1 MNPVKWRSMEFTLN
15 ISQIYMIAGFLLSMY
30 ACVSNDII
38 QTLGTFLSANKK
50 TPFYYLWAFSV
61 IVLAITIITGWI
73 VNDGDMSFGLLTRIP
88 VTENFT
94 FLYLLPPI
102 ILIILT
108 KWGIPV
114 ATTFLVLSV
123 FSISDIS
130 VIWMMLTKSIL
141 GYVIA
146 FIVAIII
153 YNIIARPLERYF
165 YYTQMR
171 SGKQISKFWMVAKW
185 CSTAFIWSQWLVQD
199 SAKLFVYLPRK
210 ASLSELIFVLICFTV
225 FLGILTY
232 KRGGDIQNIVKMKT
246 NVQDPRSA
254 TIIDIIYAFILLY
267 FINMNNVPMS
277 TTWVFLGLLAGRE
290 IALYHRLR
298 FESTKKMYK
307 HIFKDL
313 YKVTMG
319 LIVSIIAVILLTQF
333 GLVKDFFISHF
344 IGN

>member
-1 MNPVKWRSMEFTLN
+1 MFSGQITLSN
-15 ISQIYMIAGFLLSMY
+15 VYMILGFLLSMY

-61 IVLAITIITGWI
+61 IVLVITIVTGWI

-88 VTENFT
+88 VTEEFT
-94 FLYLLPPI
+94 PIYLMPPI

-108 KWGIPV
+108 RLGIPV

-123 FSISDIS
+123 FSVSDAS
-130 VIWMMLTKSIL
+130 VIWMMLTKSVL

-146 FIVAIII
+146 FVVAIII
-153 YNIIARPLERYF
+153 YNIIGRPLERYF
-165 YYTQMR
+165 YYTQKR
-171 SGKQISKFWMVAKW
+171 SGDTKISKWWMVAKW
-185 CSTAFIWSQWLVQD
+185 CSTAFIWSQWLAQD

-210 ASLSELIFVLICFTV
+210 ASVGELLFVLISFTI

-232 KRGGDIQNIVKMKT
+232 QRGGDIQKIVKMKT

-254 TIIDIIYAFILLY
+254 TIIDLIYAFLLLY
-267 FINMNNVPMS
+267 FINLNNVPMS
-277 TTWVFLGLLAGRE
+277 TTWVFSGLLAGRE

-298 FESTKKMYK
+298 FESPKKMYK
-307 HIFKDL
+307 HIIKDL
-313 YKVTMG
+313 TKVT
-319 LIVSIIAVILLTQF
+319 F
-333 GLVKDFFISHF
+333 GLVVSIVVVLVLVKFDVVVQFFMSHF
-344 IGN
+344 S

>member
-1 MNPVKWRSMEFTLN
+1 MFEGTFTLSN
-15 ISQIYMIAGFLLSMY
+15 FYMIAGFLLSMY

-61 IVLAITIITGWI
+61 FVLAVTIITGWV

-108 KWGIPV
+108 RWGIPV

-123 FSISDIS
+123 FSVSDVS
-130 VIWMMLTKSIL
+130 VIWMMLTKSVL
-141 GYVIA
+141 GYIIA
-146 FIVAIII
+146 FFAAIII
-153 YNIIARPLERYF
+153 YNIIGRPVERYF
-165 YYTQMR
+165 YYTQKR
-171 SGKQISKFWMVAKW
+171 SGNEKISKWWMVAKW
-185 CSTAFIWSQWLVQD
+185 FSTAFIWSQWLVQD

-210 ASLSELIFVLICFTV
+210 ASLIELLFVLLCFTI

-232 KRGGDIQNIVKMKT
+232 KRGGDIQKIVKMKT

-254 TIIDIIYAFILLY
+254 TIIDIIYAFLLLY
-267 FINMNNVPMS
+267 FINLNNIPMS
-277 TTWVFLGLLAGRE
+277 TTWVFIGLLAGRE
-290 IALYHRLR
+290 IALYQRLR
-298 FESTKKMYK
+298 FESPKKMYK
-307 HIFKDL
+307 HIIKDL
-313 YKVTMG
+313 YKVTLG
-319 LIVSIIAVILLTQF
+319 LIVSIIVVVLLTQF
-333 GLVKDFFISHF
+333 DYVKHFFFSHF
-344 IGN
+344 MGG

>member
-1 MNPVKWRSMEFTLN
+1 MFSGQITLSN
-15 ISQIYMIAGFLLSMY
+15 VYMILGFLLSMY

-61 IVLAITIITGWI
+61 IVLVITIVTGWI

-88 VTENFT
+88 VTEEFT
-94 FLYLLPPI
+94 PIYLMPPI

-108 KWGIPV
+108 RLGIPV
-114 ATTFLVLSV
+114 ATTFLVLSL
-123 FSISDIS
+123 FSVSDAS
-130 VIWMMLTKSIL
+130 VIWMMLTKSVL

-153 YNIIARPLERYF
+153 YNIIGRPLERYF
-165 YYTQMR
+165 YYTQKR
-171 SGKQISKFWMVAKW
+171 SGDTKISKWWMVAKW
-185 CSTAFIWSQWLVQD
+185 CSTAFIWSQWLAQD

-210 ASLSELIFVLICFTV
+210 ASVGELLFVLISFTI

-232 KRGGDIQNIVKMKT
+232 QRGGDIQKIVKMKT

-254 TIIDIIYAFILLY
+254 TIIDLIYAFLLLY
-267 FINMNNVPMS
+267 FINLNNVPMS
-277 TTWVFLGLLAGRE
+277 TTWVFIGLLAGRE

-298 FESTKKMYK
+298 FESPKKMYK
-307 HIFKDL
+307 HIIKDL
-313 YKVTMG
+313 TKVT
-319 LIVSIIAVILLTQF
+319 F
-333 GLVKDFFISHF
+333 GLVVSIVVVLVLVKFDVVVQFFMSHF
-344 IGN
+344 S

>member
-1 MNPVKWRSMEFTLN
+1 MFEGALTLSN
-15 ISQIYMIAGFLLSMY
+15 FYMIAGFLLSMY

-38 QTLGTFLSANKK
+38 QTLGTFLSANKN
-50 TPFYYLWAFSV
+50 TPFYYLWFFSV
-61 IVLAITIITGWI
+61 AVLAITIVTGWI

-88 VTENFT
+88 VTEQYT

-108 KWGIPV
+108 RWGIPV

-123 FSISDIS
+123 FSISDVS
-130 VIWMMLTKSIL
+130 VIWLMLTKSVL

-153 YNIIARPLERYF
+153 YNIIGRPVERYF
-165 YYTQMR
+165 YYTQKR
-171 SGKQISKFWMVAKW
+171 SGNEKISKWWMVAKW

-210 ASLSELIFVLICFTV
+210 ASVYELLFVLLCFTI

-232 KRGGDIQNIVKMKT
+232 QRGGDIQKIVKMKT

-254 TIIDIIYAFILLY
+254 TIIDIIYAFLLLY
-267 FINMNNVPMS
+267 FINLNNVPMS
-277 TTWVFLGLLAGRE
+277 TTWVFIGLLAGRE
-290 IALYHRLR
+290 IALYQRLR
-298 FESTKKMYK
+298 FESPKKMYK
-307 HIFKDL
+307 HILKDL
-313 YKVTMG
+313 YKVVLG
-319 LIVSIIAVILLTQF
+319 LVVSIIAVVLLTQF
-333 GLVKDFFISHF
+333 GAVKEFFFSHF
-344 IGN
+344 IGG

>member
-1 MNPVKWRSMEFTLN
+1 MFSGQITLSN
-15 ISQIYMIAGFLLSMY
+15 VYMILGFLLSMY

-61 IVLAITIITGWI
+61 IVLVITIVTGWI

-88 VTENFT
+88 VTEEFT
-94 FLYLLPPI
+94 PIYLMPPI

-108 KWGIPV
+108 RLGIPV

-123 FSISDIS
+123 FSVSDAS
-130 VIWMMLTKSIL
+130 VIWMMLTKSVL

-146 FIVAIII
+146 FVAAIII
-153 YNIIARPLERYF
+153 YNIIGRPLERYF
-165 YYTQMR
+165 YYTQKR
-171 SGKQISKFWMVAKW
+171 SGDAKISKWWMVAKW
-185 CSTAFIWSQWLVQD
+185 CSTAFIWSQWLAQD

-210 ASLSELIFVLICFTV
+210 ASVGELLFVLISFTV

-232 KRGGDIQNIVKMKT
+232 QRGGDIQKIVKMKT

-254 TIIDIIYAFILLY
+254 TIIDLIYAFLLLY
-267 FINMNNVPMS
+267 FINLNNVPMS
-277 TTWVFLGLLAGRE
+277 TTWVFIGLLAGRE

-298 FESTKKMYK
+298 FESPKKMYK
-307 HIFKDL
+307 HIIKDL
-313 YKVTMG
+313 TKVT
-319 LIVSIIAVILLTQF
+319 F
-333 GLVKDFFISHF
+333 GLVVSIVVVLVLVKFDVVVQFFLSHF
-344 IGN
+344 S

>member
-1 MNPVKWRSMEFTLN
+1 MFEGTFTLSN
-15 ISQIYMIAGFLLSMY
+15 FYMITGFLLSMY

-61 IVLAITIITGWI
+61 LVLAITIVTGWI
-73 VNDGDMSFGLLTRIP
+73 VNNGDMSFGLLTRIP
-88 VTENFT
+88 VTENYT

-108 KWGIPV
+108 RWGIPV

-123 FSISDIS
+123 FSISDVS
-130 VIWMMLTKSIL
+130 VIWMMLTKSVL

-146 FIVAIII
+146 FITAIII
-153 YNIIARPLERYF
+153 YNIIGRPVERYF
-165 YYTQMR
+165 YYTQKR
-171 SGKQISKFWMVAKW
+171 SGNEKISKWWMAAKW

-210 ASLSELIFVLICFTV
+210 ASLAELLFVLLCFTV

-232 KRGGDIQNIVKMKT
+232 KRGGDIQKIVKMKT

-254 TIIDIIYAFILLY
+254 TIIDIIYAFLLLY
-267 FINMNNVPMS
+267 FINLNNVPMS
-277 TTWVFLGLLAGRE
+277 TTWVFIGLLAGRE
-290 IALYHRLR
+290 IALYQRLR
-298 FESTKKMYK
+298 FESPKKMYK
-307 HIFKDL
+307 HIIKDL
-313 YKVTMG
+313 YKVTLG
-319 LIVSIIAVILLTQF
+319 LIVSIVAVVLLTQF
-333 GLVKDFFISHF
+333 GWVKNLFFSHF
-344 IGN
+344 MGG

>member
-1 MNPVKWRSMEFTLN
+1 MFEGAFTLSN
-15 ISQIYMIAGFLLSMY
+15 FYMIAGFLLSMY

-61 IVLAITIITGWI
+61 IVLVITIVTGWI

-88 VTENFT
+88 VTEQYT

-102 ILIILT
+102 ILILLT
-108 KWGIPV
+108 RWGIPV

-123 FSISDIS
+123 FSVSDTS
-130 VIWMMLTKSIL
+130 VIWMMLTKSVL

-146 FIVAIII
+146 FITAIII
-153 YNIIARPLERYF
+153 YNIIGRPLERYF
-165 YYTQMR
+165 YYTQKR
-171 SGKQISKFWMVAKW
+171 SGDTKISKWWMVAKW

-210 ASLSELIFVLICFTV
+210 ASVWELLFVLISFTV

-232 KRGGDIQNIVKMKT
+232 KRGGDIQKIVKMKT

-254 TIIDIIYAFILLY
+254 TIIDIIYAFLLLY
-267 FINMNNVPMS
+267 FINLNNIPMS
-277 TTWVFLGLLAGRE
+277 TTWVFIGLLAGRE
-290 IALYHRLR
+290 IALYQRLR
-298 FESTKKMYK
+298 FESPKKMYK
-307 HIFKDL
+307 HIIKDL
-313 YKVTMG
+313 YKVTLG
-319 LIVSIIAVILLTQF
+319 LIVSVVVVILLTQF
-333 GLVKDFFISHF
+333 DYVKHFFFSHF
-344 IGN
+344 IGG

>member
-1 MNPVKWRSMEFTLN
+1 MFEGAFTLSN
-15 ISQIYMIAGFLLSMY
+15 FYMIAGFLLSMY

-61 IVLAITIITGWI
+61 IVLVITIVTGWI

-88 VTENFT
+88 VTEQYT

-102 ILIILT
+102 ILILLT
-108 KWGIPV
+108 RWGIPV

-123 FSISDIS
+123 FSVSDTS
-130 VIWMMLTKSIL
+130 VIWMMLTKSVL

-146 FIVAIII
+146 FIAAIII
-153 YNIIARPLERYF
+153 YNIIGRPLERYF
-165 YYTQMR
+165 YYTQKR
-171 SGKQISKFWMVAKW
+171 SGDTKISKWWMVAKW

-210 ASLSELIFVLICFTV
+210 ASVWELLFVLVSFTV

-232 KRGGDIQNIVKMKT
+232 KRGGDIQKIVKMKT

-254 TIIDIIYAFILLY
+254 TIIDIIYAFLLLY
-267 FINMNNVPMS
+267 FINLNNIPMS
-277 TTWVFLGLLAGRE
+277 TTWVFIGLLAGRE
-290 IALYHRLR
+290 IALYQRLR
-298 FESTKKMYK
+298 FESPKKMYK
-307 HIFKDL
+307 HIIKDL
-313 YKVTMG
+313 YKVTLG
-319 LIVSIIAVILLTQF
+319 LIVSVVVVILLTQF
-333 GLVKDFFISHF
+333 DYVKHFFFSHF
-344 IGN
+344 IGG